1 MVNSP
6 GIARLISE
14 FRREHFAFWR
24 LRPEPDPYF
33 VGYATCSSRFAR
45 SPSKSCSNQL
55 AFHEIRVMFC
65 TMDRNDH
72 WIREKAAASLNPAQ
86 VETVLIHLSEHWP
99 ETAQP
104 LADVVEQFP
113 LGEAALLHLLAVS
126 SICAARLTHDPD
138 SLLWLCQ
145 AQICSAPRSYAEML
159 GYLRRSAGN
168 SITDQGFSALRFWKG
183 REMTRIAVRE
193 LANIASLEETT
204 AELSQVA
211 GICIRNVFEHWNT
224 ELRQRYGSPQAEFAI
239 LALGKLGG
247 GELNYSSDVDLL
259 FLYSEDGQLT
269 AHISYHEF
277 FNRLAKRILETFSTG
292 HPAGSLFRVDLR
304 LRPEGSAGPLARS
317 LASMENYYAGFGETW
332 ERLALIKARGIG
344 GSRELAYEFL
354 RQHQPFIYPKSVSP
368 DLLYEIA
375 GIKRRIERDIVG
387 ADKLERDVKLGRGG
401 IREIEFIVQTL
412 QLIHGARHPFLQETS
427 MLKALRA
434 LRELDLLPHEE
445 VLTCDNTYRFL
456 RRVEHRLQIE
466 GEQQTHLVPRDPE
479 ALRCLALSLRF
490 SSSED
495 FTATLQERMRAVR
508 PIFQRIVSGTSAGPV
523 RLSTT
528 DNLEIFSDQKRA
540 AKALS
545 DLAQGAAS
553 FHIAPRTRQI
563 FRKLRPALLAWLAK
577 TSDPDVTLNQFVR
590 FVEGYG
596 LRSLFFELLVA
607 NPRLLELVVKTFDAS
622 RFASD
627 LLIRRPQLLEDITRD
642 PTFDEPR
649 SVTENLRRLDSLGA
663 NANNLDPIR
672 AYRQRQLLRIILR
685 DVLGL
690 IQPAATF
697 AELSDVAEA
706 CLVFVEKLLASD
718 QLTII
723 ALGKFGGREISYGA
737 DLDVLFV
744 GEDVRA
750 AQNLMT
756 AMAQATAEGDIWALD
771 ARLRPEG
778 EKGPLVCSLETYESY
793 YASRAQ
799 PWELQALT
807 RARPVS
813 GPLQNEFME
822 VANRAW
828 RRACQDADLFI
839 KIDDMVE
846 RIRRE
851 RGSGSDFLDLK
862 TGNGG
867 IIEAEF
873 LVQALQMRAN
883 IWEQNWERAVDRLN
897 ERGHLDE
904 PDVAKLKNS
913 YAFLRR
919 CELVLR
925 RYDNRSTS
933 ALPADPNEQRKFVI
947 RLGCHEVDA
956 FRGDYLNAREAIHT
970 LYQRLVTPA

>member
-1 MVNSP
+1 M
-6 GIARLISE
+6 
-14 FRREHFAFWR
+14 
-24 LRPEPDPYF
+24 
-33 VGYATCSSRFAR
+33 AR
-45 SPSKSCSNQL
+45 S
-55 AFHEIRVMFC
+55 
-65 TMDRNDH
+65 DH
-72 WIREKAAASLNPAQ
+72 WIREKAAASFNPAQ
-86 VETVLIHLSEHWP
+86 VATALIHLSEHWP
-99 ETAQP
+99 ETAP
-104 LADVVEQFP
+104 PFIDVVEQFA
-113 LGEAALLHLLAVS
+113 LGEEALLHLLAAS
-126 SICAARLTHDPD
+126 SICTARLTQDPD

-145 AQICSAPRSYAEML
+145 PQICCAPRSYAEML
-159 GYLRRSAGN
+159 GYLRRSAGT
-168 SITDQGFSALRFWKG
+168 SIGDQAFSALRLWKG
-183 REMTRIAVRE
+183 REMARIALRE
-193 LANIASLEETT
+193 LANVASLEETT

-211 GICIRNVFEHWNT
+211 EICIRNVFEHWDT
-224 ELRQRYGSPQAEFAI
+224 ELRQRHGSPKADFTI

-247 GELNYSSDVDLL
+247 GELNHSSDVDLL
-259 FLYSEDGQLT
+259 FLYSEEGQLT

-277 FNRLAKRILETFSTG
+277 FNRLGKRILETFSTR

-317 LASMENYYAGFGETW
+317 LESLENYYAGFGETW

-344 GSRELAYEFL
+344 GSSELAYEFL
-354 RQHQPFIYPKSVSP
+354 RQHQPFIYPKSASP
-368 DLLYEIA
+368 DLLDEIA

-412 QLIHGARHPFLQETS
+412 ELIHGARHPFLQEPS

-434 LRELDLLPHEE
+434 LRQLDLLPRDE
-445 VLTCDNTYRFL
+445 VLRLDNTYRFL

-466 GEQQTHLVPRDPE
+466 AEQQTHIVPRDPE
-479 ALRCLALSLRF
+479 ALRRLALSLRF

-495 FTATLQERMRAVR
+495 FTAAVQERMRAVR
-508 PIFQRIVSGTSAGPV
+508 PIFQRIVSGTSTAPAKAPKA
-523 RLSTT
+523 
-528 DNLEIFSDQKRA
+528 DDLEIFSDQKRA

-545 DLAQGAAS
+545 DLVQGAAT

-563 FRKLRPALLAWLAK
+563 FRKLRPALLGWLAK
-577 TSDPDVTLNQFVR
+577 TADPDATLNQFVR
-590 FVEGYG
+590 LVEGYG

-622 RFASD
+622 RLASE

-642 PTFDEPR
+642 PKFGEPR
-649 SVTENLRRLDSLGA
+649 SVAENLRRLDSLGA
-663 NANNLDPIR
+663 DANNLDPIR
-672 AYRQRQLLRIILR
+672 GYRQRQLLRIILL

-690 IQPAATF
+690 VQPAATF

-706 CLVFVEKLLASD
+706 CLVFVTKLLASE

-750 AQNLMT
+750 AQNLMI
-756 AMAQATAEGDIWALD
+756 AMAQPTAEGNIWALD

-793 YASRAQ
+793 YAGRAQ

-807 RARPVS
+807 RAHSIS
-813 GPLQNEFME
+813 GPLQKEFM
-822 VANRAW
+822 AIAKRAW
-828 RRACQDADLFI
+828 DRACQDSDLFI
-839 KIDDMVE
+839 KIDDMLE

-862 TGNGG
+862 TGDGG

-873 LVQALQMRAN
+873 LVQALQMRGN
-883 IWEQNWERAVDRLN
+883 IWEQNWERAVDRLH
-897 ERGHLDE
+897 EQGHLGKS
-904 PDVAKLKNS
+904 DVAKLRNS
-913 YAFLRR
+913 YALLRR

-925 RYDNRSTS
+925 RYDNRGVST
-933 ALPADPNEQRKFVI
+933 LPSDPDEQRKFAI
-947 RLGCHEVDA
+947 RLGCQEFEA
-956 FRGDYLNAREAIHT
+956 FRRDYLDARGAIHT
-970 LYQRLVTPA
+970 LYQRHITPA